1 MTNKYLGFLYN
12 VRHDYPDPNDPKT
25 FLEADFDDPDT
36 IKYFLKHLQSCGYNV
51 LPIEANLE
59 SYEILRKNK
68 NEIFLAFNYSEV
80 VVGEKQHLQI
90 TRYLEEFGIFHTGAG
105 DFDQMVI
112 RNKVEAKKVMAENNI
127 PVLPDQAF
135 KTGKERLNDN
145 LKFPLIVKP
154 SSQGSSAGITN
165 KSIVNNSNEL
175 YDQVNENISRFNDCV
190 IVEPFLEGREFSI
203 PLLGNKPEILPIIEP
218 NFNNLPEGYNHIDS
232 FEVKWIYEEDKAG
245 SGHLMC
251 PAKIDMNLKNKLD
264 EIALKVW
271 KALKIKDYCR
281 MDIRCNRDEQPYV
294 LEVNSPAGLIPPE
307 VSMTSYLPL
316 SARVM
321 GLSFK
326 ELLQKIINSALER
339 NTILV

>member
-1 MTNKYLGFLYN
+1 MTNKYLAFLYN
-12 VRHDYPDPNDPKT
+12 VGHDYPDPNDPKP
-25 FLEADFDDPDT
+25 FLEADFDDPGT
-36 IKYFLKHLQSCGYNV
+36 IEYFLKHLKSCGYNV

-80 VVGEKQHLQI
+80 
-90 TRYLEEFGIFHTGAG
+90 
-105 DFDQMVI
+105 M
-112 RNKVEAKKVMAENNI
+112 
-127 PVLPDQAF
+127 
-135 KTGKERLNDN
+135 
-145 LKFPLIVKP
+145 
-154 SSQGSSAGITN
+154 
-165 KSIVNNSNEL
+165 
-175 YDQVNENISRFNDCV
+175 
-190 IVEPFLEGREFSI
+190 VEPFLEGREFSI
-203 PLLGNKPEILPIIEP
+203 PLLGNKPEIMPIIEP

-245 SGHLMC
+245 SDHLMC

-271 KALKIKDYCR
+271 KALKAKDYCR
-281 MDIRCNRDEQPYV
+281 MDIRCDRDENPYV

-339 NTILV
+339 NAILV